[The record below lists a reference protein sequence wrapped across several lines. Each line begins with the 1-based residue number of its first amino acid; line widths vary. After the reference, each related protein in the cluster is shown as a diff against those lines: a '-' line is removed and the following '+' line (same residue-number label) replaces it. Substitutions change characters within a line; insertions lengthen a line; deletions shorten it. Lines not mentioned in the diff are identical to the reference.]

1 MGDTILT
8 LILLC
13 VYFGDALEFEAA
25 FENGKFEEIKGSKSY
40 FLDPEYIPSKSLYF
54 DQRRNNSSVDTS
66 LSSINLSFKTQNLDE
81 DEDFMVGMSLVFL
94 KFTSINSRV
103 IVETFVDGTHYHM
116 HDKHISD
123 HFDLPNTTIEEAHI
137 VRSWDLLDNRED
149 HKKFRFEVT
158 LENWN
163 EYNQIYL
170 TAPSYKIKRSLSS
183 VSECQGF
190 SFKRKWWNCN
200 TNEEDSTLLCLNYDL
215 TCDGLPHC
223 AKTTIPNPDENCG
236 YHVGFREALQLL
248 VYSLLT
254 IFIVLFVAG
263 CAKCCLRGVCLS
275 RRMGRR
281 PSDILEILTAESSQ
295 RPDDSP
301 PTYDDAMKY
310 VNEAFEES
318 ESETEQEPPPAY
330 SPTPKEG
337 ESVCASSP
345 MSEEGA
351 IGGFADQSQ
360 TPTGCTCDRSSFIR
374 PRPRSRSPK
383 TSVSSNTVT

>member
-40 FLDPEYIPSKSLYF
+40 FLDPEYNPSKSLYF

-66 LSSINLSFKTQNLDE
+66 
-81 DEDFMVGMSLVFL
+81 
-94 KFTSINSRV
+94 FTSINSRV
-103 IVETFVDGTHYHM
+103 IVETFVDGTHYDM

-149 HKKFRFEVT
+149 HKKLRFEVT

-170 TAPSYKIKRSLSS
+170 TATSYKIKRSSSS

-200 TNEEDSTLLCLNYDL
+200 TNEEDSNLLCLNYDL

-263 CAKCCLRGVCLS
+263 CAKCCLRGVCIS
-275 RRMGRR
+275 RRNGRR

-295 RPDDSP
+295 RPDNSP

-318 ESETEQEPPPAY
+318 ESET
-330 SPTPKEG
+330 
-337 ESVCASSP
+337 
-345 MSEEGA
+345 
-351 IGGFADQSQ
+351 
-360 TPTGCTCDRSSFIR
+360 
-374 PRPRSRSPK
+374 
-383 TSVSSNTVT
+383 

>member
-1 MGDTILT
+1 MNIFDTILT

-25 FENGKFEEIKGSKSY
+25 FENGKFEEIKGKKTRLMQFASLIVFIIGSKSY
-40 FLDPEYIPSKSLYF
+40 FLDPEYNPSKSLYF

-103 IVETFVDGTHYHM
+103 IVETFVDGTHYDK

-149 HKKFRFEVT
+149 HKKLRFEVT

-170 TAPSYKIKRSLSS
+170 TATSYKIKRSLSS

-190 SFKRKWWNCN
+190 R
-200 TNEEDSTLLCLNYDL
+200 
-215 TCDGLPHC
+215 
-223 AKTTIPNPDENCG
+223 
-236 YHVGFREALQLL
+236 
-248 VYSLLT
+248 
-254 IFIVLFVAG
+254 
-263 CAKCCLRGVCLS
+263 
-275 RRMGRR
+275 
-281 PSDILEILTAESSQ
+281 
-295 RPDDSP
+295 
-301 PTYDDAMKY
+301 
-310 VNEAFEES
+310 
-318 ESETEQEPPPAY
+318 
-330 SPTPKEG
+330 
-337 ESVCASSP
+337 
-345 MSEEGA
+345 
-351 IGGFADQSQ
+351 
-360 TPTGCTCDRSSFIR
+360 
-374 PRPRSRSPK
+374 
-383 TSVSSNTVT
+383 